1 MVGEGR
7 GMNIEKVRALADG
20 SSMLGQMALEQ
31 GLIDQIGD
39 YADVKEYIKGKYN
52 IEPEVCW

>member
-1 MVGEGR
+1 MGEGR
-7 GMNIEKVRALADG
+7 GVNIEKVRALADG
-20 SSMLGQMALEQ
+20 SSMLGQMALGQ